1 MLTSGIM
8 ALHFKGGDFLIYQIE
23 SGYGL
28 LRVLAVED
36 EDNDPV
42 WHLAA
47 YDEFFLEVEQ
57 AEALIASGTLP
68 KPDHEHFALTNRAFE
83 SNQVAKIAHLPL
95 TETDVKSLKDWRD
108 GSDREISDR
117 SVRLLLGLR

>member
-1 MLTSGIM
+1 M
-8 ALHFKGGDFLIYQIE
+8 AMSFKGGDFLIYQLE
-23 SGYGL
+23 SSYGL

-36 EDNDPV
+36 EENDPI
-42 WHLAA
+42 WHVAA

-68 KPDHEHFALTNRAFE
+68 KPGHEHIALTNRAFE
-83 SNQVAKIAHLPL
+83 STQVALIAHLPL
-95 TETDVKSLKDWRD
+95 TDADEQGFNAWQSGTDC
-108 GSDREISDR
+108 EISDR